1 MGGLKMVANNQYL
14 AEKNR
19 RKAIVLKQLDKIEAT
34 EDELLDLAVREVNAI
49 IELGGKIDLLDT
61 ESVANFKRLKDSA
74 AATVNLMGKL
84 SVYVGVKRGT
94 ITVNQN
100 RNDEPT
106 AEMKMAESIVAKARA
121 RISSDHTKH

>member
-1 MGGLKMVANNQYL
+1 MVANNQYL

-19 RKAIVLKQLDKIEAT
+19 RKAIVLKQLDKIEST

-49 IELGGKIDLLDT
+49 IELGSKIDLLNT

-121 RISSDHTKH
+121 RISSDQTKH

>member
-1 MGGLKMVANNQYL
+1 MVANNQYL

-49 IELGGKIDLLDT
+49 IELGSKIDLLDP
-61 ESVANFKRLKDSA
+61 ESVTSFKRLKDSA

-121 RISSDHTKH
+121 RISSDQTKH

>member
-1 MGGLKMVANNQYL
+1 MVANNQYL

-106 AEMKMAESIVAKARA
+106 SEMKMAESIVAKARA
-121 RISSDHTKH
+121 RISSDQTKH

>member
-1 MGGLKMVANNQYL
+1 MVANNQYL

-106 AEMKMAESIVAKARA
+106 AEVKMAESIVAKARA
-121 RISSDHTKH
+121 RISSDQTKH

>member
-1 MGGLKMVANNQYL
+1 MVANNQYL

-49 IELGGKIDLLDT
+49 IELGGKINLLDT

-121 RISSDHTKH
+121 RISSDQTKH